1 MKRDKILKQSN
12 MAQGQ
17 RDVKLFVQK
26 QSNEV
31 ETWVFLLEAGVHH
44 WWCVTTP
51 SSFSD
56 KRGKSVSVSDN
67 RRFFDGS
74 AHIVVGKAQ
83 LVGERFEPVRRR
95 SNGVV
100 DNGIPSW
107 SGHTLFSCHRNQV
120 ELVGVFIG
128 DSRVYYGSWQW
139 ILEAANIASKEPCV
153 DSLAGVDVQELG
165 CGTESKS

>member
-17 RDVKLFVQK
+17 RDVKVFVQK

-31 ETWVFLLEAGVHH
+31 ETWVFLLEAGMHD
-44 WWCVTTP
+44 WWCVAT
-51 SSFSD
+51 SSSLSN
-56 KRGKSVSVSDN
+56 KRGESVSVSDN

-74 AHIVVGKAQ
+74 AHVVVGKAQ
-83 LVGERFEPVRRR
+83 LVGERFEHVGRR
-95 SNGVV
+95 SDGVI

-107 SGHTLFSCHRNQV
+107 RGHTLSSCHRNQV
-120 ELVGVFIG
+120 ELVGVLIS

-139 ILEAANIASKEPCV
+139 ILEAANIASEEPCV

-165 CGTESKS
+165 